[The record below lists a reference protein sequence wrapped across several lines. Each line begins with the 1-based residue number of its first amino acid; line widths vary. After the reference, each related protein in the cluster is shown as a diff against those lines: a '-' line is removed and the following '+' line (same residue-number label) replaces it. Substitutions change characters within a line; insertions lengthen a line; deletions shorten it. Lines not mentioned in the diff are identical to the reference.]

1 MADELIIRADAT
13 PEIGSGHVMRCLALA
28 QAWKKSG
35 GNVTFVSHLPNR
47 TLRARLLS
55 EQCEFAQVETPHPSG
70 DDWKALG
77 AVIRGRLRPAIVLDG
92 YHFDPEYQKR
102 VRETGNTV
110 LVVDDIVL
118 HPRYE
123 CDFVLNQNVNA
134 ERIQYPTG
142 PDTKLLLGSRFA
154 MLRTEFLVCRERE
167 RRIPDDAQ
175 RVLVT
180 LGGSDPDNVTRVV
193 VDAMRRITS
202 PELQVR
208 IVIGPDNPNAEQLCS
223 RHDDHF
229 EFIRSA
235 NMPELMMWA
244 DVAISAAGS
253 TSWELALLGVPSLL
267 ITVAENQ
274 AGICRDMA
282 EQGAAVSLG
291 QHDELNPDDL
301 ARTVEAVLHD
311 RDLRQ
316 RLSDAGRA
324 LIDGQGAYRVATE
337 LRARV

>member
-1 MADELIIRADAT
+1 MAGTLIIRADST

-28 QAWKKSG
+28 QAWQKSG
-35 GNVTFVSHLPNR
+35 GNVTFVSHLPNPA
-47 TLRARLLS
+47 LRARLLA
-55 EQCEFAQVETPHPSG
+55 EQCELAPVETPHPSA
-70 DDWKALG
+70 DDWKVLG
-77 AVIRGRLRPAIVLDG
+77 EVIRGRTRPAIVLDG
-92 YHFDPEYQKR
+92 YNFDPEYQKR

-110 LVVDDIVL
+110 LVLDDIVL

-134 ERIQYPTG
+134 ERLQYPTAQG
-142 PDTKLLLGSRFA
+142 TRLLLGSTYA

-167 RRIPDDAQ
+167 RLIPDAAQ

-180 LGGSDPDNVTRVV
+180 LGGSDPDNVTGVV
-193 VDAMRRITS
+193 VDAIRRIVS

-223 RHDDHF
+223 QHGDRL

-274 AGICRDMA
+274 AGIGAGMA
-282 EQGAAVSLG
+282 EHGAAVSLG
-291 QHDELNPDDL
+291 QHDELNPDEL

-324 LIDGQGAYRVATE
+324 LIDGQGAYRVAAE
-337 LRARV
+337 LRARA